1 MLLYL
6 LITVMDYSSE
16 NNLIL
21 YNKTELRFNLYKI
34 KKN

>member
-21 YNKTELRFNLYKI
+21 YNKAELRFNLYKI